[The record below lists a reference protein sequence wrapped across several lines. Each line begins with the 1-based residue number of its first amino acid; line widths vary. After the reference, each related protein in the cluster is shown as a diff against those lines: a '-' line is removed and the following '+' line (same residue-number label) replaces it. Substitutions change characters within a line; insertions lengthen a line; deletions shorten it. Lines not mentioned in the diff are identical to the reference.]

1 MKIFDV
7 NSPDFNIFTKY
18 IKGFKEKTATEYPDF
33 DFCIFKRNNVYEVG
47 HLFKENQFK
56 FKSFYPTIIIPRYDA
71 YRLNKSDFLNCVKEL
86 QIEIKRFEINEKLK
100 SMDKDF
106 ECIL

>member
-18 IKGFKEKTATEYPDF
+18 IKIFTEKSLNEYPDF
-33 DFCIFKRNNVYEVG
+33 DFCLFKRNNIYEVG

-56 FKSFYPTIIIPRYDA
+56 FKKHCPTIIIPRYVA
-71 YRLNKSDFLNCVKEL
+71 YELNELDFLNYVKQL
-86 QIEIKRFEINEKLK
+86 QIEIKRFEINGKLEA
-100 SMDKDF
+100 MNKDF
-106 ECIL
+106 ECTQ

>member
-18 IKGFKEKTATEYPDF
+18 INKFLEKSADYPDF
-33 DFCIFKRNNVYEVG
+33 DFCMFKRNNIYEIG
-47 HLFKENQFK
+47 HLFKEHQFK
-56 FKSFYPTIIIPRYDA
+56 FKKCHPTIIIPRHDA
-71 YRLNKSDFLNCVKEL
+71 YKLTETDFLNYVKEL
-86 QIEIKRFEINEKLK
+86 QIKIKRFEINEKLK
-100 SMDKDF
+100 SMNKDF